1 MNEILKHI
9 LTGKDNQTHDIAKWA
24 WMLGFLLVGCSAIYL
39 IYFASFIACDA
50 LRNTFINLA
59 TLDVPTSA
67 AATVPTAPIP
77 VSEVGA
83 RSTAKP

>member
-39 IYFASFIACDA
+39 IHTGKDISLTELAGALGIVSGSGAASVAGKQMA
-50 LRNTFINLA
+50 
-59 TLDVPTSA
+59 
-67 AATVPTAPIP
+67 
-77 VSEVGA
+77 GA
-83 RSTAKP
+83 EPEGK